1 MGLARR
7 RHDAIAVVIVT
18 FLIMLLTSGNTG
30 AAWFHTAASAAG
42 ATAPGSCPNR
52 TTTPPAVDSS
62 ENPKPGSPVLPPL
75 PVPGQPIGG
84 DRMGACS
91 TILPAEA
98 PEPPGNLRFQSW
110 VLFDVDSGAVMAAR
124 DPHARLRPA
133 SLAKLLLALTIVRN
147 LDPSTVV
154 VGTQDDADADGTKVG
169 VGPAGRYTVD
179 QLLHGLLMHSGNDAA
194 HALAMRL
201 GGIPQAL
208 DKENALAHELGAM
221 DTRIASP
228 SGLDAPG
235 MSSSAYDLSIFFDQ
249 MLHNPYLA
257 SIIATRQYPFPGSA
271 DHPASQIFNDN
282 ELLTGYRGD
291 IGGKTGYTDD
301 ATHTFANAA
310 ERRGHKIALVMMH
323 NDNRLEGMYANAR
336 QLMDYGFTL
345 MAAKTRPVGQ
355 IVVPAPP
362 NGSSVASTGADRL
375 GTNSHHAAG
384 AESSTKALG
393 VSLATVALTI
403 VALATALSWR
413 RRGSTGYW
421 TE

>member
-1 MGLARR
+1 MGLTRR
-7 RHDAIAVVIVT
+7 RYDAIAVVIVT
-18 FLIMLLTSGNTG
+18 FMIMLFTSGN
-30 AAWFHTAASAAG
+30 AVAVWFHMPASTARDTASG
-42 ATAPGSCPNR
+42 NCPNR
-52 TTTPPAVDSS
+52 TTTPPAEDSS
-62 ENPKPGSPVLPPL
+62 ESPKPGSTVPPPL
-75 PVPGQPIGG
+75 PVPEQPIGG

-98 PEPPGNLRFQSW
+98 PDPPANLRFQSW

-133 SLAKLLLALTIVRN
+133 SLAKLLLALTVVRT

-154 VGTQDDADADGTKVG
+154 DGTQDDANAEGTRVG

-179 QLLHGLLMHSGNDAA
+179 QLLHGLLMHSGNDTA

-208 DKENALAHELGAM
+208 DKENALARELGAM

-249 MLHNPYLA
+249 VLHNPYLA

-271 DHPASQIFNDN
+271 GHPASQIFNDN
-282 ELLTGYRGD
+282 ELLTGYPGD
-291 IGGKTGYTDD
+291 IGGKTGYTND

-310 ERRGHKIALVMMH
+310 ERRGHKVAMVMMH
-323 NDNRLEGMYANAR
+323 NDNRLDGMYANAR

-345 MAAKTRPVGQ
+345 MAEKTRPVGQ
-355 IVVPAPP
+355 IIAPAPP
-362 NGSSVASTGADRL
+362 NDSSISPTGAGRP

-384 AESSTKALG
+384 AESSTKVLG
-393 VSLATVALTI
+393 ISLATVALAI

-413 RRGSTGYW
+413 RRRSTVY
-421 TE
+421 